1 RRGNMALCYG
11 TFDPLLVNNSNY
23 AFARTYFGNKVIVVF
38 NNSTSPSKVVVNLP
52 KGLQG
57 FSWQSNFGSSHT
69 ENDGTLEISLRPYSF
84 EVLTSR

>member
-1 RRGNMALCYG
+1 MALCYG
-11 TFDPLLVNNSNY
+11 TFDPLLVNDSSY

-38 NNSTSPSKVVVNLP
+38 NNSASPSNMMINLP

-57 FSWQSNFGSSHT
+57 ISWQSNFGSSYT
-69 ENDGTLEISLRPYSF
+69 ENDGTLEINLRPYAF